1 MALTNKASLW
11 RCKVID
17 ADGFRAN
24 VGIILSNASG
34 QVLWARRIGGMDAW
48 QFPQGG
54 INDGETAEQAL
65 YRELY
70 EEVGLKPEDV
80 EIIDSTKGWLKYKL
94 PRNFVR
100 EKQVPLCIGQ
110 KQKWFLLKLL
120 SDDRAVRLDSFDEVE
135 FDHWRWVSYWYPLDQ
150 VVSFKRDVYC
160 RALKILSPAHAQ
172 IERKFEKC

>member
-1 MALTNKASLW
+1 M
-11 RCKVID
+11 ID

-34 QVLWARRIGGMDAW
+34 QVLWARRTGGMDAW

-54 INDGETAEQAL
+54 INEGETTEQAL
-65 YRELY
+65 FRELY
-70 EEVGLKPEDV
+70 EEIGLKPTDV
-80 EIIDSTKGWLKYKL
+80 EVVDSTKGWLKYKL
-94 PRNFVR
+94 PRNFIR

-120 SDDRAVRLDSFDEVE
+120 SDDRAIRLDSFDEVE

-172 IERKFEKC
+172 IERKFEAC